1 MKLLGYAPMVV
12 GITIALGPIA
22 IFLLMVLIAAVFPCF
37 FDDDAILLWHYIS
50 SLGFIIYMPV
60 GSGTFFLG
68 RWLRGT
74 GIGPARLRV
83 GDSFV
88 DESGREWEVAGQPST
103 TVGGKVVN
111 VTVQRVGLSAMVT
124 ERSWAAHERIR
135 VQRTASTAKG
145 KR

>member
-1 MKLLGYAPMVV
+1 M
-12 GITIALGPIA
+12 
-22 IFLLMVLIAAVFPCF
+22 
-37 FDDDAILLWHYIS
+37 
-50 SLGFIIYMPV
+50 
-60 GSGTFFLG
+60 
-68 RWLRGT
+68 
-74 GIGPARLRV
+74 
-83 GDSFV
+83 

-111 VTVQRVGLSAMVT
+111 VRVQRVGLSAMVT